1 MTEKRPFHILYA
13 LRYLRY
19 GLLLCLVPMARA
31 LLAFDLQ
38 SFYTALRQDAAIL
51 AVFAVVALVLRRA
64 TAFWMDGQALH
75 CEKGVLARSHYTYAR
90 AGVAALEVARPLYC
104 RLMGASKVTLYFK
117 SHLQPRTFDLYL
129 KKQDAAALADA
140 LLPARTDV
148 NIFAPTGFERLSLV
162 MLSANILTSCAF
174 AWMTLDRLDPL
185 VGLDLQQLAEQNIG
199 RLAGLAA
206 RLMPAGLAAA
216 ATLVFLGGAVTF
228 LYSFLHTFGFS
239 VCRNGGVLISRG
251 GLVTK
256 LERRILGSAV
266 SACEVRVTPAARLLR
281 RYPVY
286 VSAGS
291 FRGGDIPLMVF
302 KKNSPHSPE
311 ALLPGYAP
319 APPVLCDPA
328 RKSYMQYLWQP
339 GALLAL
345 ALAVTG
351 VALARMPALVPVLLV
366 PDALLLAAL
375 AVAAE
380 GYFREGICRNEN
392 RSIGRRFT
400 RRLTRCE
407 VCVLTPDLAYTLF
420 ETPFATSGGRCDVT
434 VHLPCG
440 LRYKVRGVLK
450 YAVQELPF
458 TL

>member
-1 MTEKRPFHILYA
+1 
-13 LRYLRY
+13 
-19 GLLLCLVPMARA
+19 
-31 LLAFDLQ
+31 
-38 SFYTALRQDAAIL
+38 
-51 AVFAVVALVLRRA
+51 
-64 TAFWMDGQALH
+64 
-75 CEKGVLARSHYTYAR
+75 
-90 AGVAALEVARPLYC
+90 
-104 RLMGASKVTLYFK
+104 
-117 SHLQPRTFDLYL
+117 
-129 KKQDAAALADA
+129 
-140 LLPARTDV
+140 
-148 NIFAPTGFERLSLV
+148 
-162 MLSANILTSCAF
+162 
-174 AWMTLDRLDPL
+174 
-185 VGLDLQQLAEQNIG
+185 
-199 RLAGLAA
+199 
-206 RLMPAGLAAA
+206 
-216 ATLVFLGGAVTF
+216 
-228 LYSFLHTFGFS
+228 
-239 VCRNGGVLISRG
+239 
-251 GLVTK
+251 
-256 LERRILGSAV
+256 
-266 SACEVRVTPAARLLR
+266 
-281 RYPVY
+281 
-286 VSAGS
+286 
-291 FRGGDIPLMVF
+291 MVF

-392 RSIGRRFT
+392 RSIGLRFT